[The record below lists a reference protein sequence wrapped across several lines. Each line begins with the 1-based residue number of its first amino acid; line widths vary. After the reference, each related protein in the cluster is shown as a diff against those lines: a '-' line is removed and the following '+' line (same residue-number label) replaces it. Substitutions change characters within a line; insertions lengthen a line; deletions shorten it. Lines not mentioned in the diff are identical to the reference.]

1 MTRFRYL
8 PLLALAALSASACQ
22 IRPVYEYRIDET
34 ILHDGPVRA
43 GGEAVTSAEE
53 LSSYP
58 EIKID
63 PALVTGYEDLPESI
77 KELYGADPRDL
88 ALADVIHLLL
98 ANSRDIKIQG
108 YTLRVAE
115 DQIPINKSIYDLLI
129 QASVSAGKMHEGPVS
144 QSGGGG
150 FGGSFGG
157 MIPGFSTGAT
167 RLDATNRQRNA
178 SAGVSQLLPTGAIVA
193 LLYEYT
199 RTKSD
204 AVNGFSSINPAYT
217 HALTASI
224 TQPLLRGFGPLRTN
238 ADIHIAQL
246 DRKAAAADFE
256 ALVQGQLQRALELY
270 WNLVA
275 AVNSYKVVVISYT
288 AATDLLRINTA
299 KAEAGVMAKTE
310 VLQAKA
316 TVEARREVL
325 IRARQVV
332 RNIEDSLKQ
341 LLFFQE
347 GVPNWN
353 LELRPVQELV
363 WREVEVDPEM
373 LLKEAIE
380 ERAEVRAALNRL
392 EGSDIY
398 VAKTDS
404 DRLPQ
409 LDAVGSFG
417 VSGRDSSSDD
427 AFDATTDGDFE
438 NWSVGLEFSYPLQN
452 RQRRY
457 LYRQALSRRDQANEL
472 LQKQV
477 DAVTFDVRNAVR
489 ELRTARERIEIT
501 RARVE
506 SEQANLD
513 AERKRYDVG
522 VATSF
527 EVLEF
532 QEDLARAQESHILA
546 IVDYNKAAIALEKAR
561 GTLLRAYGIV
571 FDNPELRPEDKPAFF
586 PVGLN

>member
-1 MTRFRYL
+1 MTRFSYL

-34 ILHDGPVRA
+34 ILHDGPVRS
-43 GGEAVTSAEE
+43 GGQAVKSAEE

-63 PALVTGYEDLPESI
+63 PALVTGYEELPESI
-77 KELYGADPRDL
+77 KDLYGDDPRDL

-129 QASVSAGKMHEGPVS
+129 QASVGAGKVHEGPIS
-144 QSGGGG
+144 QTGSG
-150 FGGSFGG
+150 GGSFGG
-157 MIPGFSTGAT
+157 IIPGFSIAPT
-167 RLDATNRQRNA
+167 RQDATNRQRNA

-224 TQPLLRGFGPLRTN
+224 TQPLLRGFGPMRTN

-246 DRKAAAADFE
+246 DRKAASADFE

-325 IRARQVV
+325 IRARQAV
-332 RNIEDSLKQ
+332 RNIEDALKQ

-347 GVPNWN
+347 GVPNWD
-353 LELRPVQELV
+353 LELRPVQDLV

-398 VAKTDS
+398 VAKTES

-417 VSGRDSSSDD
+417 VSGRDASSDD
-427 AFDATTDGDFE
+427 AFDATTDGDFQ

-457 LYRQALSRRDQANEL
+457 LYRQALSLRDQANER
-472 LQKQV
+472 LQQQV

-513 AERKRYDVG
+513 AENKRYDVG

-527 EVLEF
+527 EVIEF

-571 FDNPELRPEDKPAFF
+571 FDNPELRPEDKPAIF
-586 PVGLN
+586 PIGLN